1 MTINQLASKLCKAE
15 GKKKSV
21 SIGNCRE
28 ILGIL
33 SDIAYLDPDSF
44 IALLLLH
51 GRKRMYKRAAKSKK
65 K

>member
-33 SDIAYLDPDSF
+33 SDIAFLDPEGL
-44 IALLLLH
+44 IKVLMAN
-51 GRKRMYKRAAKSKK
+51 GKKRKPKGKK